1 MALDAWLSFTTSS
14 GSASQSMKI
23 LECDFEFSQEIDE
36 TGKPSAKPRGGLI
49 HITIEST
56 DNAAIAEWMFSK
68 MDFKNGKIEFS
79 LRSNKKK
86 VLTFENAACIAYH
99 ESFNAVNNL
108 PMLLRF
114 TISANTI
121 QLGQAPPFTNDWKI
135 A

>member
-1 MALDAWLSFTTSS
+1 MALDAWLTFTSS
-14 GSASQSMKI
+14 SGQSADPIKI

-36 TGKPSAKPRGGLI
+36 TGKPSGIPRGGLI

-56 DNAAIAEWMFSK
+56 DKSTFAEWMFSK

-86 VLTFENAACIAYH
+86 ELTFEDGACISYH
-99 ESFNAVNNL
+99 ESFNAVNSL

-121 QLGQAPPFTNDWKI
+121 KLGSAPPFKNEWKK
-135 A
+135 